1 MKNLTTAGR
10 GLCHDQAL
18 CKFSMVDMKFV
29 DVLHLR
35 ILAWLWNWGS
45 GSTEQLLF
53 CPSKLRKKFN
63 LIWLIESLQE
73 DFWIIFS
80 LIFSQVSLPTAYS
93 FAKLILTLESRDH
106 WVEIHRRPLVT
117 EATEVTP
124 EPFCASI
131 KNWYFMYFV
140 CSVHCSS
147 ICMHYTKACVLLW
160 TFLRSIPEY
169 SCTWAWGDL

>member
-73 DFWIIFS
+73 DFWIISS

-131 KNWYFMYFV
+131 KNWYFIYLCAVFIVHPSACIILKLV
-140 CSVHCSS
+140 CF
-147 ICMHYTKACVLLW
+147 YEL
-160 TFLRSIPEY
+160 F
-169 SCTWAWGDL
+169 

>member
-80 LIFSQVSLPTAYS
+80 LIFFTGIIANSLQFCKVDTYTWKQGSLSWSWDPQATFSYGGYRGHPRA
-93 FAKLILTLESRDH
+93 FLCFNKELIFY
-106 WVEIHRRPLVT
+106 V
-117 EATEVTP
+117 
-124 EPFCASI
+124 FCAQ
-131 KNWYFMYFV
+131 
-140 CSVHCSS
+140 CSS
-147 ICMHYTKACVLLW
+147 ICMYYTK
-160 TFLRSIPEY
+160 TE
-169 SCTWAWGDL
+169 T